1 MEKINRTPFQG
12 IVNIVRFNWHLYVLF
27 LLLLVGG
34 LLFTQYTLTR
44 LMLCGAAIAT
54 LSSLVVSWYIYDGSD
69 LYTLLWLDDMELRPY
84 GRIVN
89 IHAGFDETSQ
99 LLANKY
105 PEADL
110 QVFDF
115 YNPEMHT
122 EVSIER
128 ARKRYAPYA
137 GTKTVST
144 VAVPL
149 EPASVDVVFLLL
161 AAHEI
166 RDPVERTIFFKE
178 LRRCLAADGRIVVL
192 EHLRDTPNFIAYTIG
207 FLHFFSGATWRR
219 TFEGAQ
225 LTLEKEK
232 KITPFLSAFILQKN
246 GIAS

>member
-12 IVNIVRFNWHLYVLF
+12 IVNIIRFNWHLYVLF
-27 LLLLVGG
+27 LLLLVAG
-34 LLFTQYTLTR
+34 LLFTQYPLTR

-54 LSSLVVSWYIYDGSD
+54 LSSLVVSWYIYDRSD
-69 LYTLLWLDDMELRPY
+69 LYTLRWLDDIKFRPH

-99 LLANKY
+99 LLAHKY
-105 PEADL
+105 PGADL

-137 GTKTVST
+137 GTKTIST
-144 VAVPL
+144 AAVPL
-149 EPASVDVVFLLL
+149 EAASVDVVFLLL

-166 RDPVERTIFFKE
+166 RDPGERIIFFKE
-178 LRRCLAADGRIVVL
+178 LYRCLAADGRIVVL
-192 EHLRDTPNFIAYTIG
+192 EHLRDAPNFIAYTIG
-207 FLHFFSGATWRR
+207 FLHFFSRAAWKRAFNNAG
-219 TFEGAQ
+219 
-225 LTLEKEK
+225 LIVVKEK

>member
-12 IVNIVRFNWHLYVLF
+12 IVNIIRFNWHFY
-27 LLLLVGG
+27 LLSLLVLAAG
-34 LLFTQYTLTR
+34 LLFTQYLPVK
-44 LMLCGAAIAT
+44 LMLWSVTAAT
-54 LSSLVVSWYIYDGSD
+54 LLSLVISWYIYDRSG
-69 LYTLLWLDDMELRPY
+69 LYALQWLDEMELPPHRQM
-84 GRIVN
+84 VN

-99 LLANKY
+99 LLAHKF
-105 PEADL
+105 PEAGL

-115 YNPEMHT
+115 YNREMHT

-128 ARKRYAPYA
+128 ARKRYAPYV
-137 GTKTVST
+137 GTQTIST
-144 VAVPL
+144 AAVPL

-166 RDPVERTIFFKE
+166 RDSAERINFFKE
-178 LRRCLAADGRIVVL
+178 LHRCLAADGKIVVL

-207 FLHFFSGATWRR
+207 FLHFFSVTTWKR
-219 TFEGAQ
+219 TFDGAR
-225 LTLEKEK
+225 LILEKEK

>member
-12 IVNIVRFNWHLYVLF
+12 IINIIRFNWHFY
-27 LLLLVGG
+27 LLSLLALAAG
-34 LLFTQYTLTR
+34 LLFTQYMMVR
-44 LMLCGAAIAT
+44 LLLWGATAAI
-54 LSSLVVSWYIYDGSD
+54 LLSLVISWYIYDRSS
-69 LYTLLWLDDMELRPY
+69 LYSLQWLDEITLRTHR
-84 GRIVN
+84 RIVN
-89 IHAGFDETSQ
+89 IHAGFDETSR
-99 LLANKY
+99 LLAHKF
-105 PEADL
+105 PEAGL

-115 YNPEMHT
+115 YNREMHT

-128 ARKRYAPYA
+128 ARKRYASYA
-137 GTKTVST
+137 GTKTIST
-144 VAVPL
+144 AAVPL

-207 FLHFFSGATWRR
+207 FLHFFSGANWRR

>member
-1 MEKINRTPFQG
+1 MGFFSGGPCS
-12 IVNIVRFNWHLYVLF
+12 NIGASTKRLSKSVRYGFFSHRVPPVCRYVF
-27 LLLLVGG
+27 LLILLAIVSVS
-34 LLFTQYTLTR
+34 LLASF
-44 LMLCGAAIAT
+44 
-54 LSSLVVSWYIYDGSD
+54 YIYDKSD
-69 LYTLLWLDDMELRPY
+69 LYEMKWAGANINDP
-84 GRIVN
+84 GISIVN
-89 IHAGFDETSQ
+89 IHAGFDETSR
-99 LLANKY
+99 LLAHKF
-105 PEADL
+105 PEAGL

-115 YNPEMHT
+115 YNREMHT
-122 EVSIER
+122 EISIER

-137 GTKTVST
+137 GTKTIST
-144 VAVPL
+144 AAVPL

-192 EHLRDTPNFIAYTIG
+192 EHLRDAPNFIAYTIG
-207 FLHFFSGATWRR
+207 FLHFFSGANWRR